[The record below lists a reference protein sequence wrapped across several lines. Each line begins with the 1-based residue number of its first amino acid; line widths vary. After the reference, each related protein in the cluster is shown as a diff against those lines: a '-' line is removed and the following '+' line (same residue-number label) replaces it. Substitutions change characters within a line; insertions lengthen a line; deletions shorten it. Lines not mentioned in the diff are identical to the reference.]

1 MFTLDEKEYD
11 ENKLNDQGKLAL
23 IQMQAIANKR
33 NQLTIQNDE
42 LNVLAEHY
50 TKLLKD
56 NLPKEEKKE
65 ENGTGE

>member
-11 ENKLNDQGKLAL
+11 ESKLNDQGKLAL

>member
-11 ENKLNDQGKLAL
+11 EIKLNDQGKLAL

>member
-11 ENKLNDQGKLAL
+11 ESKLNDQGKLAL

-56 NLPKEEKKE
+56 NLPEEKKKE

>member
-11 ENKLNDQGKLAL
+11 ESKLNDQGKLAL

-33 NQLTIQNDE
+33 NQLTIQNDV

>member
-1 MFTLDEKEYD
+1 
-11 ENKLNDQGKLAL
+11 
-23 IQMQAIANKR
+23 MQAIANKR
-33 NQLTIQNDE
+33 NQLTIQNNE

>member
-11 ENKLNDQGKLAL
+11 ESKLNDQGKFAL